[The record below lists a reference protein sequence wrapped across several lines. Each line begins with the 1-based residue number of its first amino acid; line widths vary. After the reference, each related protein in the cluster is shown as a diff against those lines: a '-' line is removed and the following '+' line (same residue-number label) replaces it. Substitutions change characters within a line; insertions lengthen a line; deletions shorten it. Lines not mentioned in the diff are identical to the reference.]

1 MGYNLKNILD
11 IVEICK
17 RKDKDDNFV
26 LICTNNELL
35 KNEIANFFR
44 FDDNFNPE
52 KISIS
57 NVSVDLG
64 DEKWNLGHYYG
75 SCYIYYD
82 RIDITNFFT
91 GELED
96 SNDENPLNVYFIDFK
111 KLQETESNHDH
122 DWIKKIRNNIEN
134 SEMFIFRKR

>member
-1 MGYNLKNILD
+1 MGYNVKNILD

-17 RKDKDDNFV
+17 REDRDNNFV
-26 LICTNNELL
+26 LICPNNKLL

-44 FDDNFNPE
+44 FDDNFDPE
-52 KISIS
+52 KISIR
-57 NVSVDLG
+57 NVSVNLG

-75 SCYIYYD
+75 SCSIYYD

-96 SNDENPLNVYFIDFK
+96 SHDENPLNIYFIDFK
-111 KLQETESNHDH
+111 KLQETDANNDH
-122 DWIKKIRNNIEN
+122 DWVKRIRNKIEN
-134 SEMFIFRKR
+134 SEMFIFRKI